1 MLIFRHRLL
10 CSGGIDGGHFNYP
23 AGVQGGAR
31 YNWFTYSPEDTFV
44 WNEEAGSYGI
54 GKENGKSGRGSAS
67 LVILH
72 LLNRA
77 WWHLQTQMHACT
89 DFDMLCF
96 TIGVI
101 A

>member
-1 MLIFRHRLL
+1 MLIFCHRLL
-10 CSGGIDGGHFNYP
+10 CSGGIEGGHFNYP
-23 AGVQGGAR
+23 AGAPGGAR

-77 WWHLQTQMHACT
+77 CGIYRPKCMHVPI
-89 DFDMLCF
+89 LICF
-96 TIGVI
+96 VSRLE
-101 A
+101 